1 MQRDDDERRSLKLS
15 EVAREVHVSST
26 TIRSWERR
34 YGWPRPFRTLG
45 GHRRYTAD
53 DLDQLRMLRA
63 EIAKGRS
70 VRRAIALL
78 ERARS
83 QRFAAVVDG
92 LVDAALG
99 LDTHALR
106 RELARVDDAAT
117 PEDAVERALLPALRA
132 VGLRWAHGSCDVASE
147 HLLTT
152 EVRSWLETHVARARG
167 GDARESV
174 VLAAAP
180 GELHT
185 VGLEAFALLVA
196 RAGRDVVVLG
206 ASTPQASLARAVA
219 ALRPCAVVVTSQQ
232 PATRAAASAA
242 VAAIDALRIAPA
254 FFAGDGF
261 ATSAA
266 RRGVRG
272 AYLGDDLVAARARL
286 AP

>member
-1 MQRDDDERRSLKLS
+1 MQRLDERQSLKLS

-63 EIAKGRS
+63 ELAKGRS

-78 ERARS
+78 ERSRS

-92 LVDAALG
+92 LVNAALA
-99 LDTHALR
+99 LDARVLQH
-106 RELARVDDAAT
+106 ELARVADAAT
-117 PEDAVERALLPALRA
+117 PEVAVERALLPSLRA

-152 EVRSWLETHVARARG
+152 EVRSWLATHLARARG
-167 GDARESV
+167 GGAPESV

-185 VGLEAFALLVA
+185 VGLEAFALLIA
-196 RAGRDVVVLG
+196 RAGLGVVVLG
-206 ASTPQASLARAVA
+206 ASTPEASLARAVA
-219 ALRPCAVVVTSQQ
+219 AVRPRAVVVTSQH
-232 PATRAAASAA
+232 PLTRGAA
-242 VAAIDALRIAPA
+242 VASIAAVDALCIAPA

-272 AYLGDDLVAARARL
+272 TYLGDDLQAARARL